1 MAKDFSFPFYG
12 YLNPL
17 NATQKAKKSKEGF
30 EVEPE
35 NRTRD
40 LPHRSP
46 RTNQLRQSVLLKG
59 LKTEGLTPQL
69 ATANRNM
76 SMNPDLKLIFSLLA
90 KEANSLWWLFIV
102 FKGFLIEA
110 GFF

>member
-35 NRTRD
+35 NRTQD

-59 LKTEGLTPQL
+59 LRTEGLTPQL

-102 FKGFLIEA
+102 FKGFLMEA